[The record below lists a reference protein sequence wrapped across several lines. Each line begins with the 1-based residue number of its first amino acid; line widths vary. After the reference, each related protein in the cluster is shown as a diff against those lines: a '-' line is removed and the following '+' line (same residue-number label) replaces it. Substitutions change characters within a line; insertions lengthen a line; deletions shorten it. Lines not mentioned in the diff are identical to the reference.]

1 MFHCA
6 DDILF
11 IERLTHP
18 HKAQCGVYATVVP
31 SRYGTLQPRSFTPQR
46 AMAMD
51 SQQDAAAAKPE
62 SCLSYFAHFPPHSHG
77 RVSRCADGVID
88 TIVSLTHNM
97 TGSPADTLLC
107 NTYACLLLDFAH
119 RKL

>member
-1 MFHCA
+1 MWG
-6 DDILF
+6 I
-11 IERLTHP
+11 
-18 HKAQCGVYATVVP
+18 
-31 SRYGTLQPRSFTPQR
+31 RYYGPLQPRSFTSQR

-51 SQQDAAAAKPE
+51 SQQDATAAKLE
-62 SCLSYFAHFPPHSHG
+62 SCLSYFAHFAPHSHG
-77 RVSRCADGVID
+77 RVSRCADGA
-88 TIVSLTHNM
+88 IVSLTHNM